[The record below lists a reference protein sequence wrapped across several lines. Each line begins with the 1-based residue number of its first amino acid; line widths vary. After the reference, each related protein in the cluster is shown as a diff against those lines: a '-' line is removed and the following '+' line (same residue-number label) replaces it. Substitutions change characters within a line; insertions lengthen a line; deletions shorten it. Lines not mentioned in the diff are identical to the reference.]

1 MLILDQ
7 KQNFTSSQGLTIG
20 VNLIANYVQLSQ
32 HRTIRNSVLAFD
44 WLIICLVDKV
54 SSEKC
59 GRLIAKVRDVK
70 EKGEKYSVPSTQRSR
85 SEKHYLY
92 LLTMEGGALEFCVCR
107 FLVHIS
113 FQKF

>member
-1 MLILDQ
+1 MGI
-7 KQNFTSSQGLTIG
+7 QNVNSRSSQGLTIG

-32 HRTIRNSVLAFD
+32 HRTIRSVLAFD

-70 EKGEKYSVPSTQRSR
+70 EKGEKYSVPSTQRSK

-92 LLTMEGGALEFCVCR
+92 LLTMEGGALEYLCDWNAF
-107 FLVHIS
+107 
-113 FQKF
+113 

>member
-32 HRTIRNSVLAFD
+32 HRTIRSVLAFD

-70 EKGEKYSVPSTQRSR
+70 EKRGK
-85 SEKHYLY
+85 
-92 LLTMEGGALEFCVCR
+92 
-107 FLVHIS
+107 I
-113 FQKF
+113 